1 MQRLTAKLG
10 KARCLAATK
19 KTDEAI
25 QIARQIVAKADAD
38 NEDLLAEAYNT
49 LGSALRS
56 AGRPKEA
63 MLAYVHV
70 DVLYHGAAEMHAEAL
85 ANLVELFGELHK
97 PDHAARCLQKL
108 KQRYPNSP
116 WCKGK

>member
-1 MQRLTAKLG
+1 
-10 KARCLAATK
+10 
-19 KTDEAI
+19 
-25 QIARQIVAKADAD
+25 
-38 NEDLLAEAYNT
+38 
-49 LGSALRS
+49 
-56 AGRPKEA
+56 

-108 KQRYPNSP
+108 KQALSEQPVVQGEVMR
-116 WCKGK
+116 GRR